1 MDLDEGPDGMEEELF
16 ETEEKKAASTRS
28 RTRSRS
34 RSRSESLSFAL
45 FHLDYLQ
52 TRPAPNWDTKGA
64 AVPSALHVC
73 GQLQK
78 CADKASVVPL
88 ILELRV
94 RVSLVSTHACSQLPS
109 SMPLD
114 GTSIRGSVNGPLG
127 ATFNHSS
134 GFMLFVV
141 TCSPSLSSS
150 VQLGFKSF
158 DYIIISSCLCHRK
171 PL

>member
-1 MDLDEGPDGMEEELF
+1 MEWR
-16 ETEEKKAASTRS
+16 RS
-28 RTRSRS
+28 SLRRKR
-34 RSRSESLSFAL
+34 RRLRALAPGRAPGHVPGQSLSHFAL

-171 PL
+171 PR